1 MFNKQVKPTSGPAMS
16 AEPPVMNTP
25 APSALNTL
33 AAAPAPAP
41 RKAPKTA
48 SLIAD
53 DITIEGN
60 IIGDGELHVDGVIR
74 GDVRVPRLSVGE
86 TGHIEGSVQ
95 AEAVETR
102 GRIVGAIVAKQV
114 KLMGTCY
121 VDGDITHEQLTME
134 TGAFFQGRSLK
145 FQRQPAPAAAPA
157 PAATP
162 VAAAPSLVPAAA
174 TPAQQP
180 TLAQQAAS
188 AVTPINGSAPGLAA
202 H

>member
-1 MFNKQVKPTSGPAMS
+1 MFNKQVKPTSGPAMRPETPVLS
-16 AEPPVMNTP
+16 TPEPVVTNT
-25 APSALNTL
+25 AL
-33 AAAPAPAP
+33 AAGPAP
-41 RKAPKTA
+41 RKSPKVA

-86 TGHIEGSVQ
+86 TGHIEGTVQ
-95 AEAVETR
+95 AEVVETR
-102 GRIVGAIVAKQV
+102 GRIVGSVTAKQV
-114 KLMGTCY
+114 KLLGTCY

-145 FQRQPAPAAAPA
+145 FQRQPAPVVAP
-157 PAATP
+157 TP
-162 VAAAPSLVPAAA
+162 VAAQAPAPSLVPAA
-174 TPAQQP
+174 PAP
-180 TLAQQAAS
+180 QAVAS
-188 AVTPINGSAPGLAA
+188 TPGLSAA

>member
-1 MFNKQVKPTSGPAMS
+1 MFNKQVKPTSGPALRADQPAMNMP
-16 AEPPVMNTP
+16 EPAPMNTV
-25 APSALNTL
+25 
-33 AAAPAPAP
+33 AAPPA
-41 RKAPKTA
+41 RKTPKTA

-60 IIGDGELHVDGVIR
+60 VIGDGELHVDGVIR

-86 TGHIEGSVQ
+86 TGHIEGAVL
-95 AEAVETR
+95 ADAVETR
-102 GRIVGAIVAKQV
+102 GRIVGTVTAKQV

-157 PAATP
+157 PAA
-162 VAAAPSLVPAAA
+162 VNVAAPSLVPAA
-174 TPAQQP
+174 PAQP
-180 TLAQQAAS
+180 SLAPQA
-188 AVTPINGSAPGLAA
+188 NGTAPGLTAA

>member
-1 MFNKQVKPTSGPAMS
+1 MFNKQVKPTSGPVMS

-60 IIGDGELHVDGVIR
+60 IVGDGELHVDGVIR

-157 PAATP
+157 PTP
-162 VAAAPSLVPAAA
+162 IAAAPSLTPAAA
-174 TPAQQP
+174 AP

-188 AVTPINGSAPGLAA
+188 AVTPINGSAPGLTAA

>member
-1 MFNKQVKPTSGPAMS
+1 MFNKQVKPTSGPVMS

-134 TGAFFQGRSLK
+134 TGAFFQGRSLRL
-145 FQRQPAPAAAPA
+145 QRPAPVQAAVPAPKPAPAPVPSAPPPTATLSPSAAPA
-157 PAATP
+157 G
-162 VAAAPSLVPAAA
+162 
-174 TPAQQP
+174 
-180 TLAQQAAS
+180 QA
-188 AVTPINGSAPGLAA
+188 
-202 H
+202 

>member
-1 MFNKQVKPTSGPAMS
+1 MFNKQVKPTSGPAMR
-16 AEPPVMNTP
+16 AELPAMN
-25 APSALNTL
+25 APEPTATNTAL
-33 AAAPAPAP
+33 AATAGPAP
-41 RKAPKTA
+41 RKSPKMA

-86 TGHIEGSVQ
+86 TGHIEGTVQ
-95 AEAVETR
+95 AEVVETR
-102 GRIVGAIVAKQV
+102 GRIVGSVTAKQV
-114 KLMGTCY
+114 KLLGTCY

-145 FQRQPAPAAAPA
+145 FQRQPAPVAAPM
-157 PAATP
+157 P
-162 VAAAPSLVPAAA
+162 VAAQAPAPSLVPAAA
-174 TPAQQP
+174 SAPAQQP
-180 TLAQQAAS
+180 TLQQQAANAS
-188 AVTPINGSAPGLAA
+188 TPGLSAA

>member
-1 MFNKQVKPTSGPAMS
+1 MFNKQVKPTSGPALR
-16 AEPPVMNTP
+16 ADQPAVNTP
-25 APSALNTL
+25 EMAPMAM
-33 AAAPAPAP
+33 AAAAPAP

-60 IIGDGELHVDGVIR
+60 VVGDGELHVDGVIR

-86 TGHIEGSVQ
+86 TGHIEGAVL
-95 AEAVETR
+95 ADAVETR
-102 GRIVGAIVAKQV
+102 GRIVGTITAKQV
-114 KLMGTCY
+114 KLLGTCF

-157 PAATP
+157 PA
-162 VAAAPSLVPAAA
+162 VANVAAPSLMPAA
-174 TPAQQP
+174 PAQP
-180 TLAQQAAS
+180 SLAPQA
-188 AVTPINGSAPGLAA
+188 VNGTAPGLTAA

>member
-1 MFNKQVKPTSGPAMS
+1 MFNKQVKPTSGPAMR
-16 AEPPVMNTP
+16 ADTPLMNAPEPTLTN
-25 APSALNTL
+25 AAL
-33 AAAPAPAP
+33 AAAPAA
-41 RKAPKTA
+41 RKSPKMA

-86 TGHIEGSVQ
+86 TGHIEGTVQ
-95 AEAVETR
+95 AEVVETR
-102 GRIVGAIVAKQV
+102 GRIVGSVTAKQV
-114 KLMGTCY
+114 KLLGTCY

-145 FQRQPAPAAAPA
+145 FQRQPAPAAAP
-157 PAATP
+157 TP
-162 VAAAPSLVPAAA
+162 VAAQAPAPSLVPAGAA
-174 TPAQQP
+174 QP
-180 TLAQQAAS
+180 TLQQQAANAS
-188 AVTPINGSAPGLAA
+188 TPGLSAA

>member
-1 MFNKQVKPTSGPAMS
+1 MFNKQVKPTSGPAMRAELS
-16 AEPPVMNTP
+16 AMNAPEPAATNT
-25 APSALNTL
+25 TL
-33 AAAPAPAP
+33 AAAAGPAP
-41 RKAPKTA
+41 RKSPKMA

-86 TGHIEGSVQ
+86 TGHIEGTVQ

-102 GRIVGAIVAKQV
+102 GRIIGSVTAKQV
-114 KLMGTCY
+114 KLLGTCY

-145 FQRQPAPAAAPA
+145 FQRQQAPAAAPT
-157 PAATP
+157 PAVAQATP
-162 VAAAPSLVPAAA
+162 APSLVPAA
-174 TPAQQP
+174 PAQAP
-180 TLAQQAAS
+180 SLAQQAAN
-188 AVTPINGSAPGLAA
+188 AVTPGLSAA

>member
-1 MFNKQVKPTSGPAMS
+1 MFNKQVKPTSGPVMS

-60 IIGDGELHVDGVIR
+60 IIGDGELHVDGGIR

-145 FQRQPAPAAAPA
+145 FQRQAAPAAAPA
-157 PAATP
+157 PAA
-162 VAAAPSLVPAAA
+162 VNVAAPSLVPAASA
-174 TPAQQP
+174 QP
-180 TLAQQAAS
+180 TLAQQAAN
-188 AVTPINGSAPGLAA
+188 AVTPGLTAA
-202 H
+202 R